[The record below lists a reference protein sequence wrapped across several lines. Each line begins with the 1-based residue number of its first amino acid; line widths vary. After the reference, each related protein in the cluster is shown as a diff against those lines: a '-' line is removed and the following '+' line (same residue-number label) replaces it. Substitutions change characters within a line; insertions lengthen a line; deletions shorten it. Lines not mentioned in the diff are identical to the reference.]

1 MSLLV
6 LACVFASIFAFPAA
20 AQGLK
25 DIAHPDEQEQHR
37 ELRLENES
45 RMVENQRNT
54 PGSDSPYS
62 QDRQSAVPF
71 SFSRPCIFVN
81 GVCR

>member
-1 MSLLV
+1 
-6 LACVFASIFAFPAA
+6 
-20 AQGLK
+20 
-25 DIAHPDEQEQHR
+25 
-37 ELRLENES
+37 
-45 RMVENQRNT
+45 MVENQRNT
-54 PGSDSPYS
+54 PRSDSPHS